1 METCK
6 GDYMEGMRRA
16 LFSPMVG
23 GVHAATA
30 SQRQCGNAY
39 PSDKGTDCDDKCQIM
54 DVCERVCILFLSAL
68 LALAGQKQP
77 NHQPS
82 TGD

>member
-6 GDYMEGMRRA
+6 GGYVEGMRRA
-16 LFSPMVG
+16 LLSPMVG
-23 GVHAATA
+23 GVHIA

-39 PSDKGTDCDDKCQIM
+39 PSDKGTDCDCKCQIM
-54 DVCERVCILFLSAL
+54 YVCETMCMLFLSAL
-68 LALAGQKQP
+68 LALAGQKER